1 MIVKERKLY
10 FSPRVKCV
18 EIDNS
23 EIIATS
29 PSPNNVSF
37 GGDNTDGPRTAE
49 SKGLF
54 QLVGDDSDDDFN
66 DW

>member
-18 EIDNS
+18 EIDNC

-29 PSPNNVSF
+29 DVSY
-37 GGDNTDGPRTAE
+37 GGDNNQAGAPKVAE

>member
-29 PSPNNVSF
+29 EVGY
-37 GGDNTDGPRTAE
+37 GGDNTKAGAPRVAE

-54 QLVGDDSDDDFN
+54 PFVGNNSDGDFN